1 MPSRYACWPIDL
13 VLKPRNL
20 EGQPDHHGLLTTQRA
35 AKCAPTT
42 NTTCGARAGE
52 GQELPSICRRPPQEP
67 GLPVRRSRLE
77 VPSAQRDRSLPP
89 WRGHASASLH
99 HATQLPLPLGSST
112 LEVGGVVGSAAKA
125 RQRVARKSMVSRT
138 CPFISAPRRSYSSA
152 GCRHCS
158 RALDGMA
165 RSASFLVVT
174 SGSPVASL
182 SRRSPS
188 RIESAIPDA
197 AITSPL
203 PQHRRMCRAA
213 TSRART
219 WEVVGAP
226 HGAWRRQAVG
236 SGVAQHDLPHP
247 EACWQPR

>member
-1 MPSRYACWPIDL
+1 MPSRYACWPIGL

-42 NTTCGARAGE
+42 TTTCGAWAGE

-67 GLPVRRSRLE
+67 GLPVRRSRLA
-77 VPSAQRDRSLPP
+77 V
-89 WRGHASASLH
+89 
-99 HATQLPLPLGSST
+99 AT
-112 LEVGGVVGSAAKA
+112 
-125 RQRVARKSMVSRT
+125 RV
-138 CPFISAPRRSYSSA
+138 
-152 GCRHCS
+152 
-158 RALDGMA
+158 LDIG
-165 RSASFLVVT
+165 
-174 SGSPVASL
+174 
-182 SRRSPS
+182 SRRRGRLGCQGAPA
-188 RIESAIPDA
+188 RCEKEHGLANVPIHLRAET
-197 AITSPL
+197 TSPL